1 MKILEPEFTRGP
13 FCGVFY
19 FLNRDLV
26 LQALIMFNKEVLK
39 RDRTARSYSSVL
51 LSNVQNTALN
61 SYFWRFLCVYPEIS
75 FNKTA

>member
-19 FLNRDLV
+19 SPNRVLV
-26 LQALIMFNKEVLK
+26 LQAFTQA
-39 RDRTARSYSSVL
+39 DRTVGSYSSVL
-51 LSNVQNTALN
+51 PSNVQNTALN